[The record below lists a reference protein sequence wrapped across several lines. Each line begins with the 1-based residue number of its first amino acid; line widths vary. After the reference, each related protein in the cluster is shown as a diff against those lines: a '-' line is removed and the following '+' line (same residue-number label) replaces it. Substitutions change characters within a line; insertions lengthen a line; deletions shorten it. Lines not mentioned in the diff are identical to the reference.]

1 MQPLDIV
8 FYIAILIMSVILH
21 ELAHGWAA
29 YYYGDNTAKFAGRLS
44 INPIKHLDMFGSVIV
59 PLTLIVLHAGFLV
72 GWAKPVPINER
83 NFTKK
88 KEGLFVVSIAG
99 ILANIF
105 IAVVFTVILRVG
117 IALDFT
123 NPGFLLIT
131 STIIFTNLIL
141 GFFNLMPIPPLDGSK
156 ILLSLLPGNTS
167 HLQYIFDKY
176 GLLMAIFFIV
186 FIWDKI
192 VPVVFWLYQVLT
204 GLNF

>member
-123 NPGFLLIT
+123 NPGFLP
-131 STIIFTNLIL
+131 S
-141 GFFNLMPIPPLDGSK
+141 
-156 ILLSLLPGNTS
+156 
-167 HLQYIFDKY
+167 
-176 GLLMAIFFIV
+176 
-186 FIWDKI
+186 
-192 VPVVFWLYQVLT
+192 QVQ
-204 GLNF
+204 

>member
-44 INPIKHLDMFGSVIV
+44 VNPLRHLDIFGSVIV
-59 PLTLIVLHAGFLV
+59 PITLIILQAGFLV

-105 IAVVFTVILRVG
+105 IAIIFTILLRAGVYLG
-117 IALDFT
+117 FT

-167 HLQYIFDKY
+167 RLQYLFDKY
-176 GLLMAIFFIV
+176 GLLVAIFFIV
-186 FIWDKI
+186 FIWDMI
-192 VPVVFWLYQVLT
+192 VPVVFWLYQILT
-204 GLNF
+204 GLSF